1 MKNSF
6 FKRTA
11 VLLAVLCTC
20 VFVGCK
26 ARTDSA
32 PYSGIVVSQENMHSQ
47 ETEAYAETVIFSV
60 LQYATYQKTGIA
72 PNAVTVEKLKEVSKN
87 VQAIMVSSPIH
98 EDLYRKVL
106 EKVERVHEDVVDEV
120 LKYQESGGTE
130 NALSATKAL
139 YLDLS
144 ATVGVD
150 YVGETLYDLCVY
162 LYQYQ
167 YDETMANYEKYGYP
181 YLKLDAER
189 YQAEQIALKN
199 GIGKRNFTTLL
210 KSGFA
215 FADLLL
221 SEGLQSDKIS
231 AFTDT
236 EILLFLQ
243 NLGISSLSV
252 TEEGWQLVLS
262 RAIPDEGGTYAT
274 KLLSLVKAHDLSE
287 GARATRLGV
296 ELLSNTVN
304 KLTEADAAMLKD
316 GDFYSWIQSAFQ
328 RFDETDWALWEQ
340 MTAFS
345 LEAEE
350 YDALAVQTYGDAYVQ
365 YKENLAVYTLAEL
378 RAAVL
383 QDNFYD
389 VLKGYIA
396 GISPA
401 ISYGMAL

>member
-1 MKNSF
+1 MKNRF
-6 FKRTA
+6 FKRAT
-11 VLLAVLCTC
+11 VLLTVLCAC
-20 VFVGCK
+20 AFVGCRAK
-26 ARTDSA
+26 ADSA
-32 PYSGIVVSQENMHSQ
+32 PYSGIAISQENTHSQ

-60 LQYATYQKTGIA
+60 LQYATHKKTGIE
-72 PNAVTVEKLKEVSKN
+72 PNAVTVEKLKKISKN

-106 EKVERVHEDVVDEV
+106 EKVESVHTAVVDEV
-120 LKYQESGGTE
+120 LAYQESGGTE

-144 ATVGVD
+144 AIVGVD

-189 YQAEQIALKN
+189 YQAEQTALKN
-199 GIGKRNFTTLL
+199 GIGKRNFTTVL

-243 NLGISSLSV
+243 NLGLSSLSV
-252 TEEGWQLVLS
+252 TEEGWQFILS

-274 KLLSLVKAHDLSE
+274 KLLNLLKAHDLSE
-287 GARATRLGV
+287 GAKATKLGV
-296 ELLSNTVN
+296 ELLSNTIN
-304 KLTEADAAMLKD
+304 KLTQSDTALLKN
-316 GDFYSWIQSAFQ
+316 GDFHSLIQSAFQ

-340 MTAFS
+340 MTAIS
-345 LEAEE
+345 LETEYYDEE
-350 YDALAVQTYGDAYVQ
+350 AVQTYGDAYVQ
-365 YKENLAVYTLAEL
+365 YKENLAVYTLTDL
-378 RAAVL
+378 RTAVL
-383 QDNFYD
+383 QDNFYE